1 MQVTDVNQAE
11 SLRGAAEAAMRE
23 HGFEPEFS
31 AAVIREV
38 RALDEPADHPQPPDV
53 RDMRGAIWSSI
64 DNRESRDLDQIEVAE
79 RLSDDSIRVSIGVA
93 DVDTL
98 VPVGS
103 AADDHAATNTTSVY
117 TGVVTFPML
126 PERLSTNLSSL
137 NQGEDRLAIVVQFD
151 VDGNGDI
158 SNTEIYRALVR
169 NRAKLAYDAVGT
181 WLEGKTPPPPA
192 IAKSPEL
199 EQQLRLQEEAM
210 QRLRRAREVAG
221 ALDFESLEAT
231 PVVAHGKVVDL
242 AITRRGP
249 ARDLIEDFM
258 VAANRSVAKYLLD
271 RGTASLRRVVKEP
284 KRWDRIVALA
294 AEVGEKLPDKPDNV
308 ALSEFLARRR
318 AADPEHY
325 ADLSLNIVKLLGPGV
340 YVYERRLGDRRDIGH
355 FGLGVA
361 EYVHSTAPN
370 RRFADLVTQRM
381 LRAVTL
387 GEPCPYDDDE
397 MFAIAQRCTE
407 RGEAARK
414 VERTMRKIAGATMLA
429 ERVGDSFAAVVTASS
444 PKGVYARVLSPP
456 VEGRIVRG
464 GQGLDVGDT
473 VKLVLLS
480 ADPARGFIDFAHQSD
495 GAARRLARS
504 RRKKIAADKLRSRI
518 GQTFDAEVT
527 GVTDHGTFVRTL
539 DGSAEGRVVRGANN
553 LKVGMK
559 IPVKLISTDSVHGFI
574 DFEHEEG
581 IEPAKEARKERK
593 QAAALSLRDRIGE
606 TFRAVVTG
614 VSQKATWI
622 RLEPER
628 IEGRLVRGRKGL
640 RPGSEVGVVL
650 LAADPERG
658 FIDFAR
664 EDTVLPAQPSGEGV

>member
-1 MQVTDVNQAE
+1 MPPPDPNQAE
-11 SLRGAAEAAMRE
+11 TLRDAAEAAMRA
-23 HGFEPEFS
+23 HGFEPGFS

-38 RALDEPADHPQPPDV
+38 RALDEPADHPQPRDV
-53 RDMRGAIWSSI
+53 RDMRAALWSSI

-79 RLSDDSIRVSIGVA
+79 RVGESIRVCIGVA
-93 DVDTL
+93 DVDAL

-103 AADDHAATNTTSVY
+103 AADEHAATNTTSVY

-137 NQGEDRLAIVVQFD
+137 NEGEDRLAIVVQFD
-151 VDGNGDI
+151 VDENGDI
-158 SNTEIYRALVR
+158 ASTEIFRALVR

-192 IAKSPEL
+192 VRSSPGL
-199 EQQLRLQEEAM
+199 EQQLRLQGEAA
-210 QRLRRAREVAG
+210 QRLRHAREVAG
-221 ALDFESLEAT
+221 ALDFESVEAT

-242 AITRRGP
+242 AITRRGR

-325 ADLSLNIVKLLGPGV
+325 ADLSLNVVKLLGPGV
-340 YVYERRLGDRRDIGH
+340 YVYERRLGDRRDMGH

-370 RRFADLVTQRM
+370 RRFADLVTQR
-381 LRAVTL
+381 LLLAVTL
-387 GEPCPYDDDE
+387 GEPCPYTDE
-397 MFAIAQRCTE
+397 DMFAIAQRCTE

-429 ERVGDSFAAVVTASS
+429 DRVGESFAAVVTASS
-444 PKGVYARVLSPP
+444 PKGVYARVISPP

-473 VKLVLLS
+473 VKLVLVS
-480 ADPARGFIDFAHQSD
+480 VDPQRGYIDFAHATD

-504 RRKKIAADKLRSRI
+504 RRKKIAADKLRSQI
-518 GQTFDAEVT
+518 GQTMAAEVT
-527 GVTDHGTFVRTL
+527 GVTDHGTFVRLL
-539 DGSAEGRVVRGANN
+539 DGSAEGRVVRGYKN

-559 IPVKLISTDSVHGFI
+559 VPVKLVGTDSVHGFI
-574 DFEHEEG
+574 DFEYSEG
-581 IEPAKEARKERK
+581 IEPVKEERKERK
-593 QAAALSLRDRIGE
+593 RAAALELRDRVGE
-606 TFRAVVTG
+606 TFQAVVTG
-614 VSQKATWI
+614 VSKKATWI
-622 RLEPER
+622 RLEPSG
-628 IEGRLVRGRKGL
+628 IEGRVVRGRKGL
-640 RPGSEVGVVL
+640 RAGTEVGVVL
-650 LAADPERG
+650 LAADPVRG

-664 EDTVLPAQPSGEGV
+664 EDTVLPALEIGLESR